1 MMKPLKTI
9 MSASLAAA
17 MLVAGV
23 AAVPATAAAD
33 TAIRADGSFDV
44 AQNYNRGNDWRRG
57 NNWQR
62 GPNRG
67 PGWNNGPRQVHRH
80 PGWRGPGYY
89 ARPGYR
95 GNYYYRDYNAALA
108 AGVFGLVAGA
118 IIGGAVANN
127 NNQRYANDYIA
138 YCSQR
143 YRSFNAATG
152 TYTGYDGLQHRCVA
166 PQ

>member
-1 MMKPLKTI
+1 MLKSIKTTI
-9 MSASLAAA
+9 SASLAGAMFIAGIAVAPMAA
-17 MLVAGV
+17 Q
-23 AAVPATAAAD
+23 AD
-33 TAIRADGSFDV
+33 TAVRADGSFDV
-44 AQNYNRGNDWRRG
+44 AQNYHRGNDWRRG
-57 NNWQR
+57 
-62 GPNRG
+62 
-67 PGWNNGPRQVHRH
+67 PGWNHGPRQVYRH

-108 AGVFGLVAGA
+108 AGVFGLAAGA
-118 IIGGAVANN
+118 IIGGAAAN
-127 NNQRYANDYIA
+127 NNQRYANDYVA

-152 TYTGYDGLQHRCVA
+152 TYTGYDGRQHRCIA